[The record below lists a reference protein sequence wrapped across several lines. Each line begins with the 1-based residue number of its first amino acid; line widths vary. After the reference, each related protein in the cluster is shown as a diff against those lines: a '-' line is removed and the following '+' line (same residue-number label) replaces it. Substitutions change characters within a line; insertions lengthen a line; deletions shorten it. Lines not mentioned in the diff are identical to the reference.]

1 MLDGNELQIIGGRGW
16 DEIEDIVVGI
26 RFPIPGNNPNSVVIE
41 TGKPYHLPE
50 TWKVYENFNSPPHDH
65 IRSWLGVPLIAQERT
80 IGLLAI
86 DSMEANHFT
95 QENINTAMEFASQV
109 AVVLENARLYKE
121 TQTQAI
127 TDALTGIY
135 NRRGLF
141 QLGDFELLRARR
153 VNRPFCAMIFDI
165 DHFKR
170 VNDHYGHKVGDQV
183 LQKLA
188 ERCQKTS
195 RAVDLISRY
204 GGEEFVIL
212 LPETNLEAARR
223 VAERLRQSIMNEPF
237 ETAAGGL
244 RITISIGISEA
255 RITDTLHT
263 LIERADVAL
272 YKAKNAGRNR
282 VMFDE
287 LT

>member
-1 MLDGNELQIIGGRGW
+1 M
-16 DEIEDIVVGI
+16 IV
-26 RFPIPGNNPNSVVIE
+26 
-41 TGKPYHLPE
+41 
-50 TWKVYENFNSPPHDH
+50 
-65 IRSWLGVPLIAQERT
+65 QEKT

-86 DSMEANHFT
+86 DSSEANHFS
-95 QENINTAMEFASQV
+95 EESINLATEFANQV
-109 AVVLENARLYKE
+109 AVVLENARLFKE

-127 TDALTGIY
+127 TDALTGVF

-141 QLGDFELLRARR
+141 QQGEFELRRARR
-153 VNRPFCAMIFDI
+153 INRPFCAMIFDI

-170 VNDHYGHKVGDQV
+170 INDHYGHKVGDEV

-188 ERCQKTS
+188 ERCQNTS
-195 RAVDLISRY
+195 RTVDLISRY

-212 LPETNLEAARR
+212 LPETNLESAAR

-237 ETAAGGL
+237 KTNAGALRLTVSLGIAEAKETD
-244 RITISIGISEA
+244 S
-255 RITDTLHT
+255 LHT

-282 VMFDE
+282 VVFDE